1 MRAAA
6 RMRVALSGSGGEP
19 RFRDL
24 QSNAKEGARAEDP
37 VERGSS
43 DGADFRDKRKR
54 PEPSTGAEG
63 DGPDGPATEPS
74 E

>member
-24 QSNAKEGARAEDP
+24 QSKAKDGARAEDP
-37 VERGSS
+37 EERESS
-43 DGADFRDKRKR
+43 DGADFRVKRRR

-63 DGPDGPATEPS
+63 DGPGA
-74 E
+74 